1 MRSSSLSKSQR
12 TNLSESGPQCIRTD
26 RPNQPTPEVVERD
39 GLLNQPRRLRPY
51 HRNIHELPECRRQDN
66 KHHLSRDA
74 SGRLTGTATTQT
86 SGQGSSRATYRD
98 ASYRTAGSADTDAS
112 GRSGS
117 CSKYC
122 DASGRLIGNV
132 STRRSPAGL
141 FTGIQRDASGRVT
154 DTTSGK
160 CSGGFPV
167 TSPNLKREHPD
178 SGAGDR
184 FRRGGR
190 IDPFQI
196 LLTLRAYRAN
206 PRKEKAAKYSE
217 LNGSHWLRE

>member
-1 MRSSSLSKSQR
+1 MVQTSQHQKSSNGTVCSTTRDASGRIIGTSTSCPSAGGR
-12 TNLSESGPQCIRTD
+12 TTST
-26 RPNQPTPEVVERD
+26 T
-39 GLLNQPRRLRPY
+39 Y
-51 HRNIHELPECRRQDN
+51 
-66 KHHLSRDA
+66 RDA

-98 ASYRTAGSADTDAS
+98 ASDRTAESADTHAS
-112 GRSGS
+112 GSSGS

-132 STRRSPAGL
+132 STRRSPAGF

-154 DTTSGK
+154 DTNSGK

-178 SGAGDR
+178 AGAGDR
-184 FRRGGR
+184 FRGGGR

-196 LLTLRAYRAN
+196 LLPLRAYRAN
-206 PRKEKAAKYSE
+206 PRKEKAAKY
-217 LNGSHWLRE
+217 L